1 MKTGSYFKRVIKVK
15 SVTCIVQDEMQKSVA
30 HFYQPSKFLLNFSIN
45 GIESFF
51 RSLKAIALNFSM
63 KWKKIAI
70 SFSTPSPD
78 PDPNQVLTEITI
90 RKTKWIREHTS
101 TTRSA
106 CITEYRWKETK
117 KKCGKPNMKKTQKT
131 KNKDEKK
138 TWVLNVIKTNR

>member
-1 MKTGSYFKRVIKVK
+1 MKTGSYFKRIIKVK
-15 SVTCIVQDEMQKSVA
+15 SVTCIAHDEMQKSVA

-45 GIESFF
+45 GIGSFF
-51 RSLKAIALNFSM
+51 RSLKAIALKFFDKM
-63 KWKKIAI
+63 KEKIAI
-70 SFSTPSPD
+70 SFSTPSPN

-117 KKCGKPNMKKTQKT
+117 KKNAENQIWKRHKKPKTRMKKKL
-131 KNKDEKK
+131 EF
-138 TWVLNVIKTNR
+138 WM